1 MEMKKYT
8 KKGKIRPLLIALGTI
23 LPLPHIP
30 PPPLP
35 IWNLNFIAEDFFIP
49 VFCVKCWD

>member
-1 MEMKKYT
+1 MKKY
-8 KKGKIRPLLIALGTI
+8 KKWQDKAPPTHSLGYRS
-23 LPLPHIP
+23 PPSAH

-49 VFCVKCWD
+49 VFCVKC

>member
-1 MEMKKYT
+1 MKKY
-8 KKGKIRPLLIALGTI
+8 KKWQDKAPTHSLGYRS
-23 LPLPHIP
+23 PPSAHP

-49 VFCVKCWD
+49 VFCVKC

>member
-1 MEMKKYT
+1 MEMKKY
-8 KKGKIRPLLIALGTI
+8 KKWQDKAPLLIALGTV
-23 LPLPHIP
+23 LPLSHIL
-30 PPPLP
+30 PPLP